1 LLFRTLPPPKPL
13 DKTSPCP
20 RTFPPPSIGSTA
32 KNLTLITALGFASG
46 LPLALSGF
54 TLRMWLASD
63 HLGLGVIGLT
73 ANLGLAY
80 TLKFCWAPVFDEVP
94 LPFWGRRRSWL
105 ITVQLLLLL
114 CIAALGLSDP
124 RTHVGI
130 TLALGAV
137 LAFVSASQDIL
148 IDAWRIETFAPRTQG
163 AALAGYIWGY
173 RAALLIS
180 GAGVIALSVKTGW
193 HAALLLVAALSL
205 IGPAATLLAREPVV
219 ERHPA
224 GGGFSARFTEA
235 VRAPL
240 AEFLTRRGALVII
253 AFIILFRLGE
263 ALAGVMLPPYY
274 TFLGFNRAAIAL
286 ANGPIS
292 LAAILLGAALGG
304 ALVARLGVGRA
315 LLLTALFQT
324 VALMMYPALGLFPGE
339 PHMLVATLALESFA
353 EGFADAA
360 FLTYLSGLCDPEH
373 TATQYA
379 LLSSLAPIA
388 LRTIG
393 GLSGFIAAGMGFIP
407 FFILSAFSALPA
419 MGLMLV
425 ILRYYPPVEQR
436 KTGKKK
442 QESSFFK
449 KKEAKKLLS

>member
-1 LLFRTLPPPKPL
+1 MARGRPANPA
-13 DKTSPCP
+13 
-20 RTFPPPSIGSTA
+20 RGI
-32 KNLTLITALGFASG
+32 KNLGLITALGFASG

-54 TLRMWLASD
+54 TLRMWLSSE

-73 ANLGLAY
+73 ANIGLAY
-80 TLKFCWAPVFDEVP
+80 TLKFLWAPVFDEVKP
-94 LPFWGRRRSWL
+94 PFWGRRRGWL
-105 ITVQLLLLL
+105 LSVQVALFL

-124 RTHVGI
+124 LRHVGL
-130 TLALGAV
+130 TLAIGAV

-148 IDAWRIETFAPRTQG
+148 IDAWRIETFEPRAQG

-173 RAALLIS
+173 RGALLIS

-193 HAALLLVAALSL
+193 HEAILLVAALAMVGPVATFL
-205 IGPAATLLAREPVV
+205 AAEPAVKREIGPA
-219 ERHPA
+219 
-224 GGGFSARFTEA
+224 GFGARFAQA

-240 AEFLTRRGALVII
+240 AEFLSRRGAVVII

-274 TFLGFNRAAIAL
+274 TYLGFNRAAIAL

-292 LAAILLGAALGG
+292 LAATLVGAALGG
-304 ALVARLGVGRA
+304 LLVARIGVGRA
-315 LLLTALFQT
+315 LLITALFQT
-324 VALMMYPALGLFPGE
+324 AALMMYPALGLFPGE
-339 PHMLVATLALESFA
+339 AHMLVATSALESFA

-360 FLTYLSGLCDPEH
+360 FLTYLSGLCDPEY

-393 GLSGFIAAGMGFIP
+393 GLSGFMAAAMGFIP
-407 FFILSAFSALPA
+407 FFIMSAFAALPA
-419 MGLMLV
+419 MALMLV
-425 ILRYYPPVEQR
+425 ILRYYPPADR
-436 KTGKKK
+436 RPALLLKTSQGPA
-442 QESSFFK
+442 ETI
-449 KKEAKKLLS
+449 

>member
-1 LLFRTLPPPKPL
+1 
-13 DKTSPCP
+13 
-20 RTFPPPSIGSTA
+20 
-32 KNLTLITALGFASG
+32 
-46 LPLALSGF
+46 
-54 TLRMWLASD
+54 MWLASD

-73 ANLGLAY
+73 ANIGLAY
-80 TLKFCWAPVFDEVP
+80 TLKFLWAPVFDEVTP
-94 LPFWGRRRSWL
+94 PFWGRRRGWL
-105 ITVQLLLLL
+105 LCVQAALFL

-124 RTHVGI
+124 VAHVGL
-130 TLALGAV
+130 TLAIGAV

-148 IDAWRIETFAPRTQG
+148 IDAWRIETFAPRAQG

-193 HAALLLVAALSL
+193 HMAILGVAVLAL
-205 IGPAATLLAREPVV
+205 IGPVATLLAAEPVV
-219 ERHPA
+219 ERHRGVA
-224 GGGFSARFTEA
+224 GFGARFTEA

-240 AEFLTRRGALVII
+240 AEFLSRRGALLVI

-274 TFLGFNRAAIAL
+274 TFLGFNRAAIAI

-292 LAAILLGAALGG
+292 LAATLAGAALGG
-304 ALVARLGVGRA
+304 LLVARLGVGRA
-315 LLLTALFQT
+315 LLATALFQT
-324 VALMMYPALGLFPGE
+324 AALMMYPALGLFPGE
-339 PHMLVATLALESFA
+339 PHMLVATSALESFA

-393 GLSGFIAAGMGFIP
+393 GLSGFMAAWIGFIP
-407 FFILSAFSALPA
+407 FFILSAFAALPA
-419 MGLMLV
+419 LALMLV
-425 ILRYYPPVEQR
+425 ILRFYPPAERQR
-436 KTGKKK
+436 V
-442 QESSFFK
+442 
-449 KKEAKKLLS
+449 

>member
-1 LLFRTLPPPKPL
+1 M
-13 DKTSPCP
+13 
-20 RTFPPPSIGSTA
+20 
-32 KNLTLITALGFASG
+32 ITALGFSSG

-73 ANLGLAY
+73 ANIGLAY
-80 TLKFCWAPVFDEVP
+80 TLKFLWAPVFDEVTP
-94 LPFWGRRRSWL
+94 PFWGRRRGWL
-105 ITVQLLLLL
+105 LCVQAALFL

-124 RTHVGI
+124 VAHVGL
-130 TLALGAV
+130 TLAIGAV

-148 IDAWRIETFAPRTQG
+148 IDAWRIETFAPRAQG

-193 HAALLLVAALSL
+193 HTAILGVAVLAL
-205 IGPAATLLAREPVV
+205 IGPVATLLAAEPEVQ
-219 ERHPA
+219 RHHGVA
-224 GGGFSARFTEA
+224 GFGARFTEA

-240 AEFLTRRGALVII
+240 AEFLSRRGALLII

-274 TFLGFNRAAIAL
+274 TFLGFNRAAIAIT
-286 ANGPIS
+286 NGPIS
-292 LAAILLGAALGG
+292 LAATLAGAALGG
-304 ALVARLGVGRA
+304 LLVARLGVGRA
-315 LLLTALFQT
+315 LLATALFQT
-324 VALMMYPALGLFPGE
+324 AALMMYPALGLFPGE
-339 PHMLVATLALESFA
+339 PHMLVATSALESFA

-393 GLSGFIAAGMGFIP
+393 GLSGFMAAWLGFIP
-407 FFILSAFSALPA
+407 FFILSAFAALPA
-419 MGLMLV
+419 LGLMLI
-425 ILRYYPPVEQR
+425 ILRFYPPAERQR
-436 KTGKKK
+436 I
-442 QESSFFK
+442 
-449 KKEAKKLLS
+449 